1 MKQLLSMV
9 AIAGTLAIITFSSC
23 TKEDPATAPARIA
36 PSIYPPAPIQPYA
49 NFELVANNWVNYGGQ
64 IYVNTFK
71 GVIASA
77 NASGNRTVTVY
88 LQENGKQ
95 TQISQ
100 RRITYMGNDLWATNS
115 QADVSIIYRCST
127 KLPFTSLSIRVQ
139 VN

>member
-9 AIAGTLAIITFSSC
+9 VIAGTLTIITFSSC
-23 TKEDPATAPARIA
+23 AKEEPWSASAYIS
-36 PSIYPPAPIQPYA
+36 PSSYSPPTIPTPVNI
-49 NFELVANNWVNYGGQ
+49 ELVADNWVNYGPE

-100 RRITYMGNDLWATNS
+100 KTMTIAMPRKFRIQFKLTLCLKLKLSQEYSTN
-115 QADVSIIYRCST
+115 
-127 KLPFTSLSIRVQ
+127 L
-139 VN
+139 

>member
-9 AIAGTLAIITFSSC
+9 VIAGTLAIITFSSC
-23 TKEDPATAPARIA
+23 TKEDPATAPIA

-77 NASGNRTVTVY
+77 NGSGNRTVTVF
-88 LQENGKQ
+88 LNENGEL

-100 RRITYMGNDLWATNS
+100 RN
-115 QADVSIIYRCST
+115 
-127 KLPFTSLSIRVQ
+127 
-139 VN
+139 

>member
-23 TKEDPATAPARIA
+23 TKEEPVSARS
-36 PSIYPPAPIQPYA
+36 PSSYPPPAIQPPGT
-49 NFELVANNWVNYGGQ
+49 FELVADNWVNYAGQ
-64 IYVNTFK
+64 VYINTFK

-77 NASGNRTVTVY
+77 NASGNRVVTVY

-100 RRITYMGNDLWATNS
+100 RHITYMGNELWATNT
-115 QADVSIIYRCST
+115 QTDVSIIYMCNTFNGFIIYQLANPVS
-127 KLPFTSLSIRVQ
+127 
-139 VN
+139 